1 MEIKSNKVYYG
12 VKYNK
17 SCGDY
22 NYRRIF
28 EFSSLEKAEK
38 YFDDIYNIYQ
48 EAMSIEE
55 RSCATVFL
63 VKLHGSDEE
72 VLAYFGMNLSF
83 FNGSA
88 MWVSRSYSLGG

>member
-17 SCGDY
+17 SYDDR
-22 NYRRIF
+22 NYRRVF
-28 EFSSLEKAEK
+28 EFSSRVKAEN
-38 YFDDIYNIYQ
+38 YFDSLFDIYQ
-48 EAMSIEE
+48 KEMSVEE
-55 RSCATVFL
+55 RSASTVFL

-83 FNGSA
+83 FNGSP